1 VITSGGQP
9 RTPGPAFDP
18 TALGRFTEEREFKAE
33 AARTIAYAAATNDT
47 GQRHVAGEL
56 APPVFA
62 IVPVWDALTAAAGL
76 VTPPEAF
83 ASVVHSE
90 QDMRFF
96 RPIAPGD
103 VLRSKA
109 TPISVAVRGVG
120 TTVVV
125 RTETVDAAGRPV
137 NEQFVT
143 LFFRG
148 PFEGSSGGEPAP
160 GHRLT
165 AATKAGAPVAEVTYA
180 FDADQTFRY
189 AEASGDPVRIHLD
202 DDAARALGLPGII
215 IHGLCTMAFCGRAVI
230 ESVAGGDPTRLAR
243 LAVRFS
249 RPVLP
254 GQEITVRIYAG
265 GDDSYGFEALNAE
278 GQAVVK
284 DGLAELSPRGT
295 PPDPRGAP

>member
-1 VITSGGQP
+1 MTGFDTS
-9 RTPGPAFDP
+9 
-18 TALGRFTEEREFKAE
+18 ALGRFTEEREFKVD
-33 AARTIAYAAATNDT
+33 AARTVAYAAATNDT
-47 GQRHVAGEL
+47 NERHVAGEL

-62 IVPVWDALTAAAGL
+62 IVPVWDVMTTAAGL

-83 ASVVHSE
+83 EHVVHSE

-109 TPISVAVRGVG
+109 VPVYVAVRGVG
-120 TTVVV
+120 ATVAV
-125 RTETVDAAGRPV
+125 RTETVDDRGAPV

-148 PFEGSSGGEPAP
+148 AFGGDSGGEPAP
-160 GHRLT
+160 EHKLS
-165 AATKAGAPVAEVTYA
+165 AATKATAPLAEVSYR
-180 FDADQTFRY
+180 FDDDQTFRY

-202 DDAARALGLPGII
+202 DEAARAVGLPGII

-243 LAVRFS
+243 LAVKFS

-254 GQEITVRIYAG
+254 GQEISVRIYDT
-265 GDDSYGFEALNAE
+265 GDGRYGFEAVNAD

-284 DGLAELSPRGT
+284 DGLAELRK
-295 PPDPRGAP
+295 

>member
-1 VITSGGQP
+1 MTLGGHP
-9 RTPGPAFDP
+9 RTPGPHFDA
-18 TALGRFTEEREFKAE
+18 TALGRFTEEREFKVE
-33 AARTIAYAAATNDT
+33 AARAVAYAAATNDT
-47 GQRHVAGEL
+47 NPRHSSGDL

-62 IVPVWDALTAAAGL
+62 IVPVWDVLAAAARL
-76 VTPPEAF
+76 VAPPEAF
-83 ASVVHSE
+83 AQLVHSE

-109 TPISVAVRGVG
+109 APVYVAVRGVG
-120 TTVVV
+120 TTVAV
-125 RTETVDAAGRPV
+125 RTETVDAAGAPV

-148 PFEGSSGGEPAP
+148 PFEGQSGGEPAP
-160 GHRLT
+160 DHKLT
-165 AATKAGAPVAEVTYA
+165 AATKATAPLAEVTDG

-189 AEASGDPVRIHLD
+189 AEASGDPMPIHLD
-202 DDAARALGLPGII
+202 AAAARAVGLPGII

-230 ESVAGGDPTRLAR
+230 ESVAGGDPARLAR
-243 LAVRFS
+243 LAVKFS

-254 GQEITVRIYAG
+254 GQEITIRIYAAEAG
-265 GDDSYGFEALNAE
+265 GAYGFEALNAD

-284 DGLAELSPRGT
+284 DGRADLRPG
-295 PPDPRGAP
+295 